1 MNVSHLSRR
10 TFLKRGAL
18 ALVSVG
24 SIPMWG
30 PRFLHQLVFA
40 AEPTRAGGRKIL
52 ICLFQRGAVDGLSMV
67 VPYGDKNYYAARS
80 EIAIPPPTHQTGAE
94 GVLDLDGFFGFH
106 PNMAAL
112 LPLYKSGHL
121 ALIQA
126 CGSPSSTRSHFD
138 AQDFMECGVADDK
151 AIRSGWLNRTLL
163 ACPEDRAKMS
173 SFRAVAMT
181 AILPRSLQ
189 GDQEALAIPDL
200 KTFGVHDAAGS
211 AFNGRN
217 MKAANGFEG
226 MYDSAVDS
234 VMHGTGKEAFEAMAA
249 LTAADPTK
257 YAPQN
262 GAQYP
267 NGAFGRSLMQ
277 IAQMIKAN
285 LGVEVAFAEIGGWD
299 THANQ
304 GGAAGQLANR
314 FTEFS
319 KALAALYQDLG
330 DRMADVVILTMS
342 EFGRTV
348 RQNGNRG
355 TDHGHATCF
364 MVLGGPIRGGTV
376 YGQWPG
382 LAREQLYQGRD
393 LTLTTDYRDVFAEIA
408 EKHLGARDL
417 PKIFPAF
424 NLNAQRYRGLVR
436 T

>member
-1 MNVSHLSRR
+1 MKLSRR

-24 SIPMWG
+24 SVPMWG
-30 PRFLHQLVFA
+30 PSFLQQLVFA

-67 VPYGDKNYYAARS
+67 VPYGDKNYYEARS
-80 EIAIPPPTHQTGAE
+80 EIAVSQPTQKAGAE

-112 LPLYKSGHL
+112 LPVYKSGHL

-138 AQDFMECGVADDK
+138 AQDFMECGVANDK

-163 ACPEDRAKMS
+163 ACPEDQAKMTP
-173 SFRAVAMT
+173 FRAVAMT
-181 AILPRSLQ
+181 ALLPRSLQ
-189 GDQEALAIPDL
+189 GDHEALAIPDL
-200 KTFGVHDAAGS
+200 KTFGVRGTSNVTAAS
-211 AFNGRN
+211 
-217 MKAANGFEG
+217 GFEG
-226 MYDSAVDS
+226 MYEGAVDS
-234 VMHGTGKEAFEAMAA
+234 VMHGTGKEAFDAIAM
-249 LTAADPTK
+249 LKAADPTK
-257 YAPQN
+257 YSPQN
-262 GAQYP
+262 GAKYP
-267 NGAFGRSLMQ
+267 NGSFGRSLMQ
-277 IAQMIKAN
+277 IAQMIKAD

-319 KALAALYQDLG
+319 SGLAALYQDLG

-364 MVLGGPIRGGTV
+364 MVMGGPVRGGKV
-376 YGQWPG
+376 YSKWPG
-382 LAREQLYQGRD
+382 LAREQLYEGRD
-393 LTLTTDYRDVFAEIA
+393 LALTTDYRDVFAELA
-408 EKHLGARDL
+408 QKHLGARDL
-417 PKIFPAF
+417 AKIFPDF
-424 NLNAQRYRGLVR
+424 KLDPKRYHGLVR
-436 T
+436 A

>member
-1 MNVSHLSRR
+1 MNLSRR

-24 SIPMWG
+24 SIPMRG
-30 PRFLHQLVFA
+30 PSFLQQLVFA
-40 AEPTRAGGRKIL
+40 AEPSRAGGRKIL

-80 EIAIPPPTHQTGAE
+80 EIAIAQPSQKAGAE
-94 GVLDLDGFFGFH
+94 AVLDLDGFFGFN

-112 LPLYKSGHL
+112 LPVYKSGHL

-138 AQDFMECGVADDK
+138 AQDFMECGVANDK
-151 AIRSGWLNRTLL
+151 SIRSGWLNRTLL
-163 ACPEDRAKMS
+163 ACPEDRAKMT

-181 AILPRSLQ
+181 AMLPRSLQ
-189 GDQEALAIPDL
+189 GDYEALAIPDL
-200 KTFGVHDAAGS
+200 KSFGVSGGNGLSSGLLNATAAS
-211 AFNGRN
+211 
-217 MKAANGFEG
+217 GFEG
-226 MYDSAVDS
+226 MYEGAVDS
-234 VMHGTGKEAFEAMAA
+234 VMHGTGKEAFDAIAA
-249 LTAADPTK
+249 LKAADPTK
-257 YAPQN
+257 YSPQN

-277 IAQMIKAN
+277 IAQLIKAN
-285 LGVEVAFAEIGGWD
+285 LGLEVAFAEIGGWD

-304 GGAAGQLANR
+304 GGATGQLANR

-319 KALAALYQDLG
+319 KSLAALYQDLG
-330 DRMADVVILTMS
+330 DRMADVVVLTMS

-355 TDHGHATCF
+355 TDHGHANCF
-364 MVLGGPIRGGTV
+364 MVLGGPVRGGKV
-376 YGQWPG
+376 YGKWPG
-382 LAREQLYQGRD
+382 LAREQLYEGRD

-408 EKHLGARDL
+408 QKHLGAREL
-417 PKIFPAF
+417 PKLFPDF
-424 NLNAQRYRGLVR
+424 KPDPNRYHGLVR

>member
-1 MNVSHLSRR
+1 MTLSRR

-24 SIPMWG
+24 SMPMWG
-30 PRFLHQLVFA
+30 PSFLQQLVFA
-40 AEPTRAGGRKIL
+40 AEPTRGGGRKIL

-80 EIAIPPPTHQTGAE
+80 EIAVAQPTKKAGTE

-112 LPLYKSGHL
+112 VPVYKSGHL
-121 ALIQA
+121 AVIQA

-138 AQDFMECGVADDK
+138 AQDFMECGVVNDK
-151 AIRSGWLNRTLL
+151 SIRTGWLNRTLL
-163 ACPEDRAKMS
+163 ACPEDRARIT

-181 AILPRSLQ
+181 AMLPRSLQ
-189 GDQEALAIPDL
+189 GESEALAIPDL
-200 KTFGVHDAAGS
+200 KTFGVREPPGFGGDLANATAAS
-211 AFNGRN
+211 
-217 MKAANGFEG
+217 GFEG

-234 VMHGTGKEAFEAMAA
+234 VMHGTGKEAFDALAA
-249 LTAADPTK
+249 LKTADPTK

-267 NGAFGRSLMQ
+267 KGTFGRSLMQ
-277 IAQMIKAN
+277 IAQMIKAD
-285 LGVEVAFAEIGGWD
+285 LGVEVAFVEIGGWD

-304 GGAAGQLANR
+304 GGATGQLANR

-319 KALAALYQDLG
+319 KGLAALYQDLG

-348 RQNGNRG
+348 HQNGNRG

-364 MVLGGPIRGGTV
+364 MVMGGPVRGGKV
-376 YGQWPG
+376 YGKWPG
-382 LAREQLYQGRD
+382 LAPEQLFEGRD
-393 LTLTTDYRDVFAEIA
+393 LALTTDYRDVFAEIA
-408 EKHLGARDL
+408 QKHLGARDL
-417 PKIFPAF
+417 PKIFPGF
-424 NLNAQRYRGLVR
+424 NLSPSRYPGLVR
-436 T
+436 V